1 LDNGVDRTSL
11 AGRFGREAACKTIE
25 GAHEAMGLNYVER
38 ASAFHMDHFT
48 LLRCRKQ
55 TSAPSPQ
62 VRDRM
67 QRLREI
73 IHRLGEV
80 FESSEAG
87 SGVAA

>member
-1 LDNGVDRTSL
+1 
-11 AGRFGREAACKTIE
+11 
-25 GAHEAMGLNYVER
+25 MGLNYVER